1 MREQREVHCR
11 VTGTEAG
18 ERKNSAAEFF
28 SRVSPP
34 QRRDLLRSEETAI
47 YQIRHTSASASPN
60 QTQALPAFNSGTGHH
75 VMSLGMSDE
84 TRVRRGREPGLY
96 GKV

>member
-1 MREQREVHCR
+1 MREQREVHGR

-18 ERKNSAAEFF
+18 ERKNSAAEIF

-34 QRRDLLRSEETAI
+34 PRRDLPRSEETVI
-47 YQIRHTSASASPN
+47 YQTPASASPN
-60 QTQALPAFNSGTGHH
+60 QTQASPAFNSGAGHH

-84 TRVRRGREPGLY
+84 ARVRRGREPGLY